1 MNLIYSGSSL
11 LFIWPIGD
19 TQRCSK
25 THERTLS
32 SLLNVTKSFMTLMDA
47 SDFGITNLQTK
58 SPLPLK
64 SKICHEH
71 VLWMADAQESMHPS
85 YDDTAGCSLA
95 QNHRDKRK
103 SRLSTRMPQGMVL
116 RKPQR
121 TQRLVCCSPGG
132 PAVVIAVVIII
143 IIIIIIIVIIIIIIK
158 GTTTVPVPQH
168 HNTITVL
175 VVT

>member
-32 SLLNVTKSFMTLMDA
+32 SLLNVTKSFMTLMNA

-71 VLWMADAQESMHPS
+71 VLWMADAQESTHPS

-95 QNHRDKRK
+95 QNHRDKQK
-103 SRLSTRMPQGMVL
+103 SRLSAYLKLRSLVNHRQPRISVL
-116 RKPQR
+116 RAPNKSLNR
-121 TQRLVCCSPGG
+121 NSWNFRDCSYKSFCSLW
-132 PAVVIAVVIII
+132 IF
-143 IIIIIIIVIIIIIIK
+143 
-158 GTTTVPVPQH
+158 TTRY
-168 HNTITVL
+168 NWL
-175 VVT
+175 GWLR

>member
-1 MNLIYSGSSL
+1 
-11 LFIWPIGD
+11 
-19 TQRCSK
+19 
-25 THERTLS
+25 
-32 SLLNVTKSFMTLMDA
+32 MTLMDA

-143 IIIIIIIVIIIIIIK
+143 IIIIIVIIIIIIK

-168 HNTITVL
+168 HNTTTVL